1 MNYKIKSN
9 KWQFDDWELDVLGIG
24 NTRNNLFH
32 LNKYFDLIRKHD
44 KKIEG
49 DIAEFGVYNG
59 KTLLATALFL
69 KKINSKKKLY
79 GFDSFEG
86 LKNFTTKDKFLLFNQ
101 QFKNKIIT
109 KKNFD
114 DHKKLLFFKKYFGR
128 KKISP
133 SNISGSLDFSNSDLK
148 LLKKK

>member
-86 LKNFTTKDKFLLFNQ
+86 LKIL
-101 QFKNKIIT
+101 
-109 KKNFD
+109 
-114 DHKKLLFFKKYFGR
+114 
-128 KKISP
+128 
-133 SNISGSLDFSNSDLK
+133 
-148 LLKKK
+148 LLKINFYYLINNLKIK